1 MNKFSLRITD
11 YGPLLPQAA
20 QFNSVIIIIK
30 YRAISFVCYMLI
42 TLPCSMRKTN
52 DQSRR
57 AIYVNILQNKT
68 WRMMESLENNFP
80 CPFKEAHPEK
90 MVLRTTCKPLSRL
103 IPLRAIPPR
112 RRNIIT
118 STLRLSTT
126 LDFHSCDPSELT
138 QISTLQNGI
147 CVATEALPGHF
158 SCLGLFLDAGSRYEP
173 DHLRGVSHVIDRLAF
188 HSTSSRSADEMIQ
201 KLEWLGG
208 NTMAQASREHLTY
221 QSSVFNKDVETMLG
235 LLAET
240 VREPL
245 LTDEEIESQKETVA
259 YEVGEI
265 SAKPDQIIPEYIH
278 EAAYGD
284 ATLGRS
290 VLCPEERLSFING
303 ESIREY
309 RNLFY
314 RPERMT
320 FAFAGVNHHTAV
332 RLVQQYFGD
341 IQSPS
346 SGGTGGLSSSVY
358 SNISTL
364 LRKQPQLNPSSPL
377 VKPMST
383 VSQGV
388 RDPPIITTTPRSQ
401 YKGGI
406 LRYPHPSTHEKPAEF
421 TYLYVAFE
429 SPAVTSEDIY
439 GLATLQILLGGGGSF
454 SAGGPG
460 KGMYSRLFTNVLN
473 QYGWVESCVGFSN
486 SYSDSGVFGI
496 GAAVRTDATHAIAD
510 VICRELALL
519 AHDGPRGITSIEAQ
533 RAKKQL
539 KSSLLMNL
547 ESRIVEM
554 DDLGKQVALQG
565 FKTPVKE
572 MCEHIEALTLS
583 DLRNLAEKIVTGS
596 IENAGK
602 GTGKVSAVIMGEGET
617 EQTTVGDLERI
628 VSEYGLGVGGRRYRG
643 NSAVLRQF

>member
-1 MNKFSLRITD
+1 
-11 YGPLLPQAA
+11 
-20 QFNSVIIIIK
+20 
-30 YRAISFVCYMLI
+30 
-42 TLPCSMRKTN
+42 
-52 DQSRR
+52 
-57 AIYVNILQNKT
+57 
-68 WRMMESLENNFP
+68 
-80 CPFKEAHPEK
+80 
-90 MVLRTTCKPLSRL
+90 
-103 IPLRAIPPR
+103 
-112 RRNIIT
+112 
-118 STLRLSTT
+118 
-126 LDFHSCDPSELT
+126 
-138 QISTLQNGI
+138 
-147 CVATEALPGHF
+147 
-158 SCLGLFLDAGSRYEP
+158 
-173 DHLRGVSHVIDRLAF
+173 
-188 HSTSSRSADEMIQ
+188 
-201 KLEWLGG
+201 
-208 NTMAQASREHLTY
+208 
-221 QSSVFNKDVETMLG
+221 MLG

-245 LTDEEIESQKETVA
+245 LTDEEIETQKETVA

-265 SAKPDQIIPEYIH
+265 SAKPDQIIPEYMH

-290 VLCPEERLSFING
+290 VLCPEERLPFING
-303 ESIREY
+303 ESVREY

-320 FAFAGVNHHTAV
+320 FAFAGVNHDTAV

-346 SGGTGGLSSSVY
+346 SGGTGGLSSSVNT
-358 SNISTL
+358 NISTL
-364 LRKQPQLNPSSPL
+364 LGKQPQQPILSPRKTY
-377 VKPMST
+377 VT
-383 VSQGV
+383 VTQGV
-388 RDPPIITTTPRSQ
+388 RRPPIITTTPRSQ

-406 LRYPHPSTHEKPAEF
+406 LRYPHPPTHENPPEF

-460 KGMYSRLFTNVLN
+460 KGMYSRLYTNVLN

-496 GAAVRTDATHAIAD
+496 GAAVRTDASHAIAD

-519 AHDGPRGITSIEAQ
+519 AHNGPRGITYIEAQ

-547 ESRIVEM
+547 ESRAVEM

-572 MCEHIEALTLS
+572 MCERIEALTVS

-617 EQTTVGDLERI
+617 EQTTVGDLEAI
-628 VSEYGLGVGGRRYRG
+628 VAEYGLGVDGRRYRG
-643 NSAVLRQF
+643 NSAVLKRF

>member
-1 MNKFSLRITD
+1 
-11 YGPLLPQAA
+11 
-20 QFNSVIIIIK
+20 
-30 YRAISFVCYMLI
+30 
-42 TLPCSMRKTN
+42 
-52 DQSRR
+52 
-57 AIYVNILQNKT
+57 
-68 WRMMESLENNFP
+68 
-80 CPFKEAHPEK
+80 
-90 MVLRTTCKPLSRL
+90 
-103 IPLRAIPPR
+103 
-112 RRNIIT
+112 
-118 STLRLSTT
+118 
-126 LDFHSCDPSELT
+126 
-138 QISTLQNGI
+138 
-147 CVATEALPGHF
+147 
-158 SCLGLFLDAGSRYEP
+158 
-173 DHLRGVSHVIDRLAF
+173 
-188 HSTSSRSADEMIQ
+188 
-201 KLEWLGG
+201 
-208 NTMAQASREHLTY
+208 MAQASREHLTY

-245 LTDEEIESQKETVA
+245 LTDEEIETQKETVA

-278 EAAYGD
+278 VAAYGD

-290 VLCPEERLSFING
+290 VLCPEERLPFING

-320 FAFAGVNHHTAV
+320 FAFSGVNHDTAV

-341 IQSPS
+341 MQSPSS
-346 SGGTGGLSSSVY
+346 SGGTGGLSSSVN
-358 SNISTL
+358 SNISNL
-364 LRKQPQLNPSSPL
+364 LRKQPQVNASSPL

-383 VSQGV
+383 VTQGV
-388 RDPPIITTTPRSQ
+388 RAPPTITTTPRSQ
-401 YKGGI
+401 YRGGI
-406 LRYPHPSTHEKPAEF
+406 LRYPHPPTHEKPPEF

-460 KGMYSRLFTNVLN
+460 KGMYSRLYTNVLN

-496 GAAVRTDATHAIAD
+496 GAAVRTDASHAIAD

-519 AHDGPRGITSIEAQ
+519 AHNGPRGITYIEAQ

-547 ESRIVEM
+547 ESRIIEM

-565 FKTPVKE
+565 FKTPAKE
-572 MCEHIEALTLS
+572 MCERIDALTVS

-617 EQTTVGDLERI
+617 EQTAVGDLKEI
-628 VSEYGLGVGGRRYRG
+628 VAEYGLGVDGAQYRG
-643 NSAVLRQF
+643 NSAVLRRF